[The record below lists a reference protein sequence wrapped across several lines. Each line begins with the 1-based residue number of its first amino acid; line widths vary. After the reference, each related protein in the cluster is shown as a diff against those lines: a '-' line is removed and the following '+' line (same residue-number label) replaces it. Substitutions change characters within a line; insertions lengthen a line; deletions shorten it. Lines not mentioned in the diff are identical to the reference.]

1 MYIYLCALCV
11 CVIHLFL
18 LLLLLLF
25 VTAVS
30 YREKK
35 KTRGG
40 KWWGE
45 EGTIWAT
52 ILNSSIGSGRLFD
65 FFFFFSLLY
74 IFILF
79 SLLFSSA
86 TRVRRKNTLSLC
98 VYIKDALPT
107 KRRWRVYIHKTIE
120 PIKLSCAIVYNPAAS
135 RPFFFF
141 FFSFLTCS
149 FWCAYS
155 YFFFFRQR
163 LVFVQCR
170 RFLVSSDALHQH
182 PPSAGRSV
190 FLLLLLNRRPDKSLD
205 CRMYTSL
212 VIRHRIVYR
221 PRFWFRFHE
230 YIQPEKNSN
239 KIGRFLDSGSSHLE
253 SPKISCECEE
263 RLLRI
268 LFWPVRIASA
278 STKKIVFSFSHR
290 INRNTLEFPS

>member
-1 MYIYLCALCV
+1 MCLCACV
-11 CVIHLFL
+11 CVFTIFWIRENKKKKEIFFLDNQEKLFWNLYSSTHREIRDEKTFRTWALTSHSGRHSNCSVYYIHSSVQLLQCSKAHYYFL
-18 LLLLLLF
+18 PPYTLSLCSRYFLSLSCVFFLVFNYTLHRCGVYISLCIVCLCYTSFPSSSSSF
-25 VTAVS
+25 VCDRCVLQ
-30 YREKK
+30 REKKK

-141 FFSFLTCS
+141 FF
-149 FWCAYS
+149 
-155 YFFFFRQR
+155 
-163 LVFVQCR
+163 
-170 RFLVSSDALHQH
+170 
-182 PPSAGRSV
+182 
-190 FLLLLLNRRPDKSLD
+190 
-205 CRMYTSL
+205 
-212 VIRHRIVYR
+212 
-221 PRFWFRFHE
+221 
-230 YIQPEKNSN
+230 
-239 KIGRFLDSGSSHLE
+239 
-253 SPKISCECEE
+253 
-263 RLLRI
+263 
-268 LFWPVRIASA
+268 LF
-278 STKKIVFSFSHR
+278 
-290 INRNTLEFPS
+290 